1 MFPKI
6 GSKDNL
12 NLVTNPHKFTMCN
25 GLEFLGTS
33 GQNIHDVR
41 LYSKLKD
48 PSSIGIQK
56 LLM

>member
-33 GQNIHDVR
+33 G
-41 LYSKLKD
+41 
-48 PSSIGIQK
+48 
-56 LLM
+56 